1 MSSTPTAT
9 FGLLLSAVGLRCLV
23 TAAFLGCG
31 LGAGLAYGQRWGI
44 FVSGSGD
51 GLMAICGDCSVAAHK
66 RAFRTL
72 KSTLELRPMF
82 HWTEARVRGHIM
94 VCFLALVLESVLWR
108 KLREQA
114 PDVSYEEVLADL
126 ERLHAVQIGRAHV
139 CTPVT

>member
-51 GLMAICGDCSVAAHK
+51 GLMAICGDCSVAAHT
-66 RAFRTL
+66 RHLPFDPAAPLTIRQEL
-72 KSTLELRPMF
+72 LRP
-82 HWTEARVRGHIM
+82 ASRSPLSG
-94 VCFLALVLESVLWR
+94 
-108 KLREQA
+108 A
-114 PDVSYEEVLADL
+114 P
-126 ERLHAVQIGRAHV
+126 RPG
-139 CTPVT
+139 